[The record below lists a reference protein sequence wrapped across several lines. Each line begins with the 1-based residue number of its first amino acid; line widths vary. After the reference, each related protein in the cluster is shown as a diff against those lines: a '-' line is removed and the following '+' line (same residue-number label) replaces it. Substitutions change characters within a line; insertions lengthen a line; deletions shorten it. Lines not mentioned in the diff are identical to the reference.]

1 MLVTMARGSDGRPGA
16 PFGSWALFHSVSPMT
31 VKTVPQ
37 QSKFWL
43 VHCIHSSLGGKE
55 SVLTEAAALLR
66 HSQDSAAVQG
76 LQSIETKLRLLPEQS
91 WLARLTFLMC
101 REDRRCL

>member
-37 QSKFWL
+37 QNRYWL
-43 VHCIHSSLGGKE
+43 VVHCMNSSLSCKD
-55 SVLTEAAALLR
+55 SVLTEAATLLG
-66 HSQDSAAVQG
+66 HSQDSAVVQG
-76 LQSIETKLRLLPEQS
+76 LQSIRTK
-91 WLARLTFLMC
+91 
-101 REDRRCL
+101 